1 VDDLPVPNNLDFL
14 ALLNDTF
21 RDAAASDRFC
31 APTSELNIEDLKNG
45 CLARDAFLV
54 NGWE

>member
-14 ALLNDTF
+14 ALLNNTF
-21 RDAAASDRFC
+21 RDAATGDRFC
-31 APTSELNIEDLKNG
+31 APTSELNIEDLKNR